1 MRCVLTLNNS
11 PLDSSEFKN
20 LINQENIFKNTHS
33 VYNYLRSWCNNENSK
48 QISHIKAKSSPFF
61 GQ

>member
-1 MRCVLTLNNS
+1 MRCILTLNNS

-20 LINQENIFKNTHS
+20 FIDEENIFENTHS

-48 QISHIKAKSSPFF
+48 KISQIKAKFSS
-61 GQ
+61 